1 MLVVLIEFCSLQHY
15 SKTCIFELCCLI
27 PAARGFWLKQGPF
40 YWILIWFL
48 HCRQSNNHRPQGFI
62 LDSDQS
68 LEFTEASSAEH
79 ILSSSGASGE
89 LAGIKRVNGLASKA
103 TNNSALTATHNSA
116 KQLLEKKLSSKIN
129 ERNMTKKDLKESTS
143 NSSSIGSVDPELSE
157 LERTISDTRKSID
170 AKFYKSLVQSAMV
183 RKTREQNSRNAV
195 ISGKVE
201 QKPPLPQGLQT
212 ASTRLSNDGQCKG
225 GTPVS
230 IVRGTTP
237 QEEFQRA
244 GNFVPLTRPED
255 ELQAASSQDESIK
268 GSTSSLSRLRSP
280 PPYEEAITS
289 LERRRSK
296 KIKPSKKDSSKSQSQ
311 REVSSPPLHSSDSSK
326 EEKPK
331 VLMRAISDERRR
343 YRSEVKSANLEERIG
358 PKGILGET
366 PKVRSRKLPYDFI
379 SNRTGLMIAKSESN
393 IFYSCDKEPGISDSE
408 DRLRSGNIVHTRVR
422 DVNDVIK
429 EKIHVRSESAD
440 QLISF
445 SSLMPKASR
454 RASSTEPP
462 RSGSGSTPRNLS
474 RKTSPDR
481 SPLGTPYSSHQGR
494 LTKSQ
499 EDIMQLLNTESEQDC
514 VPFKE
519 TTLGPTTTTIETYG
533 GIEENLNDTFAK
545 IDQAFGFTSYG
556 TAPAKTPT
564 KDEKRRKRPKSLRQR
579 ARSSQVFSDTS
590 DDESTGSSLNS
601 TGSHKRTPSGRP
613 RGRSHDKGKP
623 TSQDSMEKKKSEAE
637 ESLEAAITEFHSTLS
652 NLPDKQSSLARVS
665 SPDEVNRTP
674 TPLDKGY
681 SKAPTDEETPKIR
694 RSISKPSENTTVNIR
709 RDSKEFNRGGIQI
722 SRKTITYPDSKSRIY
737 VRSQSSRQSSLD
749 SPSHS
754 SKDSGSRV
762 QELVGKFSQPP
773 QPSSRKS
780 SLDSS
785 SPTRGS
791 PERYRSKSE
800 ARISVLTSPSP
811 WIRRDQSQSAFKVN
825 EANSVRRFEKHRI
838 SHAETTRQNSA
849 EKQTESPYKKKMSL
863 TVRPT
868 LDTPKEVVDTVG
880 PLPVIPNSP
889 SWLEACERGMSS
901 LPGRGKKNG
910 QKLESRGI

>member
-1 MLVVLIEFCSLQHY
+1 M
-15 SKTCIFELCCLI
+15 
-27 PAARGFWLKQGPF
+27 
-40 YWILIWFL
+40 
-48 HCRQSNNHRPQGFI
+48 
-62 LDSDQS
+62 
-68 LEFTEASSAEH
+68 EFTEASSAEH

-89 LAGIKRVNGLASKA
+89 LAAIKKLNGHSSKA
-103 TNNSALTATHNSA
+103 TNSSALTASHNSA
-116 KQLLEKKLSSKIN
+116 KQLIEKKLASKMN
-129 ERNMTKKDLKESTS
+129 ERNMTKKDFKDSTS

-170 AKFYKSLVQSAMV
+170 AKFYKSLVQSAMA
-183 RKTREQNSRNAV
+183 RKTYEQNSRNAV
-195 ISGKVE
+195 IPEKVE

-212 ASTRLSNDGQCKG
+212 TSARLSSDGRNKV

-230 IVRGTTP
+230 IVKGTNP
-237 QEEFQRA
+237 QEELQRP
-244 GNFVPLTRPED
+244 GHFVPLSRPED
-255 ELQAASSQDESIK
+255 EMLAASSQDESK

-289 LERRRSK
+289 LERRRVK
-296 KIKPSKKDSSKSQSQ
+296 KVKTTKKDSNASQSQ
-311 REVSSPPLHSSDSSK
+311 SEVSSPPLHSSDSSK

-331 VLMRAISDERRR
+331 VLMRAMSDERRR
-343 YRSEVKSANLEERIG
+343 YRSEVKSANLDERIG
-358 PKGILGET
+358 PKGIIGEI
-366 PKVRSRKLPYDFI
+366 PRLKSRKLPYEFI

-408 DRLRSGNIVHTRVR
+408 DRLRSGNIVQTRVR
-422 DVNDVIK
+422 DVDDVIN

-440 QLISF
+440 QLIGF
-445 SSLMPKASR
+445 SSLIPKGSR

-462 RSGSGSTPRNLS
+462 RSMSGSTPRNLS

-481 SPLGTPYSSHQGR
+481 GPMGTPYSSHHSR

-499 EDIMQLLNTESEQDC
+499 EDIMRLLNTESQHDR

-519 TTLGPTTTTIETYG
+519 TTLGPTATTTETYAS
-533 GIEENLNDTFAK
+533 IEDNMNDTFAK

-556 TAPAKTPT
+556 ASPAVAKTPA

-601 TGSHKRTPSGRP
+601 SGSHKRTPSGRP
-613 RGRSHDKGKP
+613 RVRSHEKGKP

-681 SKAPTDEETPKIR
+681 CKAPTDEETPKIR
-694 RSISKPSENTTVNIR
+694 RSISKPNENSTVNIR
-709 RDSKEFNRGGIQI
+709 RDSKEFNRGAIQI
-722 SRKTITYPDSKSRIY
+722 SRKTITYPDSKSRVY

-754 SKDSGSRV
+754 SKEGGSRV

-773 QPSSRKS
+773 QPSSRKT

-785 SPTRGS
+785 TPTRGS

-800 ARISVLTSPSP
+800 ARISMLTSPSP

-825 EANSVRRFEKHRI
+825 EANSVRRFERHRS
-838 SHAETTRQNSA
+838 SHVETSRKNSV
-849 EKQTESPYKKKMSL
+849 ERQTESPYKKKMSL
-863 TVRPT
+863 TVRPP

-901 LPGRGKKNG
+901 LPGRGKKYG
-910 QKLESRGI
+910 QNFENKGI